1 MSLFGTT
8 PTTGLGI
15 TGASEDE
22 VLLLS
27 RGRLRRDLTF
37 AVLRNQRVL
46 WGGCAFV
53 FAGVSSVLIL
63 VARSK
68 RCSMIPASDGG
79 YTERGMT
86 GEQTSMLQ
94 MRMGACCR
102 GVATNEY
109 LGASG
114 VYWVYNRSHRPL
126 FRKNSGRSAGS
137 KVLGEL
143 TN

>member
-8 PTTGLGI
+8 PTTELGI

-37 AVLRNQRVL
+37 AVLRNQRLL
-46 WGGCAFV
+46 WGDCMFG

-68 RCSMIPASDGG
+68 RCSMILVSDGG

-86 GEQTSMLQ
+86 GKQTSMLQ

-102 GVATNEY
+102 GVATNEC
-109 LGASG
+109 LGVSG
-114 VYWVYNRSHRPL
+114 VYLVYNRSRRLL
-126 FRKNSGRSAGS
+126 FHKSSGHSAGS
-137 KVLGEL
+137 KVLEVS